1 MPSMIMPPVTTNAAA
16 QPAAAPAASRGR
28 GSDDAQGLSFGAALE
43 RSRSNGETRAD
54 AAAKDGSTAVAAADR
69 KAGRKPGA
77 DDDTNKEDATLADP
91 NLAFLGQPNS
101 PLHALTL
108 AGRSAAQAAGD
119 GPADGLA
126 KTAAADAAAVDVAL
140 DPALQALSAKAGAT
154 TAATAT
160 AADAQDPA
168 GAAAAAA
175 AKAAKEAAAQKPSAA
190 AAQAAAPMPADAE
203 PAASLHETARAAI
216 AAQTMSVGFAK
227 PVSAP
232 AGSPVGAAAAGRGA
246 ASRAPAGS
254 ATAEQLAAAAQPAAA
269 AGAQAAQSAVAAS
282 PSAAPVDGVDTQ
294 ATVDPVALQQP
305 VAQAAAYSSERAGD
319 AAAAARPPTHTI
331 APEVGSDKW
340 APALGQQ
347 LLRMSASGHHTAE
360 LNLNPAGLGP
370 LKVTLSMGDN
380 QAQAM
385 FVSAHESVR
394 KAVEAALPQLRNSL
408 SEQGITLGQA
418 SVGAEAR
425 QPNGNDA
432 AFAQQQ
438 QGQQQNAARQQA
450 GSTYPGAGR
459 PATDA
464 QAAPIAAA
472 RATAAAASRS
482 GVDTFA

>member
-16 QPAAAPAASRGR
+16 QPAAAQAASRGR
-28 GSDDAQGLSFGAALE
+28 DADDAQGLNFGAALE
-43 RSRSNGETRAD
+43 RSRANGGGHAD
-54 AAAKDGSTAVAAADR
+54 TAAKDGTSDVATVDR
-69 KAGRKPGA
+69 KTARKPGT
-77 DDDTNKEDATLADP
+77 DEDTKSEDAPLADP
-91 NLAFLGQPNS
+91 NLAFLAQANT

-108 AGRSAAQAAGD
+108 VGRSAAQAGE
-119 GPADGLA
+119 GGADALA
-126 KTAAADAAAVDVAL
+126 KTAPADATADVAL
-140 DPALQALSAKAGAT
+140 DPALQALSAKA
-154 TAATAT
+154 AAGTAT
-160 AADAQDPA
+160 VAADAPDTA
-168 GAAAAAA
+168 EAAVA

-190 AAQAAAPMPADAE
+190 TAQAAPLQADAA
-203 PAASLHETARAAI
+203 PAGSLHDAARAAI
-216 AAQTMSVGFAK
+216 AAQTMATGFAK

-232 AGSPVGAAAAGRGA
+232 AGPAIGTAATGRA
-246 ASRAPAGS
+246 SASRAPIS
-254 ATAEQLAAAAQPAAA
+254 ATTAEQLASTAQPAAA
-269 AGAQAAQSAVAAS
+269 NDAQAAKAVVAAG
-282 PSAAPVDGVDTQ
+282 P
-294 ATVDPVALQQP
+294 ATVTADSTDSQPAIDPVALQQP
-305 VAQAAAYSSERAGD
+305 ASVTASASGRAND
-319 AAAAARPPTHTI
+319 TTAAARAPAHTI

-418 SVGAEAR
+418 SVGAETR
-425 QPNGNDA
+425 QPSGNDA

-438 QGQQQNAARQQA
+438 SQQQNSARQQA
-450 GSTYPGAGR
+450 TASYPGADR
-459 PATDA
+459 ATA
-464 QAAPIAAA
+464 NAPAAPIASA
-472 RATAAAASRS
+472 RAAAAANARS